1 MPLPGSYPCDHGK
14 METVIICD
22 IDGEEFAVDCKKNDY
37 SITVYADGHF
47 GFCLPEY
54 CRPWIPVKR
63 NEYQSLCIQA
73 SRYSI
78 IRH

>member
-1 MPLPGSYPCDHGK
+1 
-14 METVIICD
+14 
-22 IDGEEFAVDCKKNDY
+22 
-37 SITVYADGHF
+37 
-47 GFCLPEY
+47 LPEY